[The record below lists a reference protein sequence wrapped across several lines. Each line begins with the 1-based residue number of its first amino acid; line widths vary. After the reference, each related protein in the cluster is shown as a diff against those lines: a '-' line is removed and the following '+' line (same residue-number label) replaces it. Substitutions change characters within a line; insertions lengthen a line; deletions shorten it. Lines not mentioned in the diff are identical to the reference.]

1 MVNHPFVQDLS
12 NKTMEELLESI
23 SKLQK
28 QQQFMFKMG
37 KADLVNQINMI
48 INSYRTEY
56 QKRQKELWD
65 KKSQGLDKKI
75 DIS

>member
-1 MVNHPFVQDLS
+1 MVNHPFIQDLS
-12 NKTMEELLESI
+12 DKTMEELLESI
-23 SKLQK
+23 SKLTK

-37 KADLVNQINMI
+37 KADVVNQINMI
-48 INSYRTEY
+48 INSYRSEY

>member
-1 MVNHPFVQDLS
+1 
-12 NKTMEELLESI
+12 MEELLEAI

-28 QQQFMFKMG
+28 QQQFMFRMG
-37 KADLVNQINMI
+37 RADVVNQINMV
-48 INSYRTEY
+48 INSYRSEY

-65 KKSQGLDKKI
+65 KKSQSLDKKI

>member
-1 MVNHPFVQDLS
+1 MVNHPFVQNLS

-37 KADLVNQINMI
+37 KAELVNQINMI
-48 INSYRTEY
+48 INSYRSEY

-65 KKSQGLDKKI
+65 KKPQSLDKKI

>member
-12 NKTMEELLESI
+12 NKTMEELLEAI

-28 QQQFMFKMG
+28 QQQFMFRMG
-37 KADLVNQINMI
+37 RADVVNQINMV
-48 INSYRTEY
+48 INSYRSEY

-65 KKSQGLDKKI
+65 KKSQSLDKKI

>member
-1 MVNHPFVQDLS
+1 MVNHPFIQDLS
-12 NKTMEELLESI
+12 DKTMEELLESI
-23 SKLQK
+23 SKLTK
-28 QQQFMFKMG
+28 QQQFMFRMG
-37 KADLVNQINMI
+37 KADVVNQINMI
-48 INSYRTEY
+48 INSYRSEY